1 MTATTATLDP
11 APSRTAS
18 APAVGPL
25 RVVIADD
32 HPVYRDGIARAL
44 TDARRYRI
52 VGTTGDGE
60 IALRLITER
69 RPDVALLDLRMPTLD
84 GLEILRRLQRDGIHV
99 PVVLLSAFT
108 QPEIVD
114 QALTAGAA
122 GYLSKDAPRDAILAA
137 LDAAALGACIV
148 PDATVQTHPQ
158 PPLLPAERALLQLL
172 RDGWTAS
179 DLPGLTGLDAGTIER
194 HLLEAAVKLGTRRID
209 DTLTLAL
216 AQGLL
221 N

>member
-11 APSRTAS
+11 APSPTAS
-18 APAVGPL
+18 APAVVPL

-60 IALRLITER
+60 VALRLIAER

-114 QALTAGAA
+114 QALAAGAVR
-122 GYLSKDAPRDAILAA
+122 YLSKEAPRDEILAT
-137 LDAAALGACIV
+137 LDAAAQTGA
-148 PDATVQTHPQ
+148 Q
-158 PPLLPAERALLQLL
+158 PLVPAERALLQLL
-172 RDGWTAS
+172 DDGWTVS
-179 DLPGLTGLDAGTIER
+179 ELPALTGLDAGTIEQ
-194 HLLEAAVKLGTRRID
+194 HLLDAAVKLGTRRID
-209 DTLTLAL
+209 DTLSRAL
-216 AQGLL
+216 ARGLL
-221 N
+221 D

>member
-1 MTATTATLDP
+1 MTASTATLDP
-11 APSRTAS
+11 APSPTAS
-18 APAVGPL
+18 APAVVPL

-60 IALRLITER
+60 IALRLIAR
-69 RPDVALLDLRMPTLD
+69 HRPDVALLDLRMPTLD

-114 QALTAGAA
+114 QALAAGAVR
-122 GYLSKDAPRDAILAA
+122 YLSKEAPRDEILAT
-137 LDAAALGACIV
+137 LDAAAQTGA
-148 PDATVQTHPQ
+148 Q
-158 PPLLPAERALLQLL
+158 PPLVPAERALLQLL
-172 RDGWTAS
+172 DDGWTVS
-179 DLPGLTGLDAGTIER
+179 ELPALTGLGAGTIEQ
-194 HLLEAAVKLGTRRID
+194 HLLDAAVKLGTRRID
-209 DTLTLAL
+209 DTLSRAL
-216 AQGLL
+216 ARGLL
-221 N
+221 D